1 MIRVNGFL
9 GDSPKLQFEG
19 NGGLTSSNGEKLFLL
34 YHQGGLQIN
43 EYFPSLMLSVDL
55 LSGEYQSSFL
65 DAEIGFPKS
74 YAAKQQYRLWFLGF
88 RLTFYVSAIH
98 MNRLLCNHKRKPGLF
113 YRLLRVIACSAS
125 RAVEQ
130 PNFK

>member
-19 NGGLTSSNGEKLFLL
+19 NGGLISSNGENLFLL

-74 YAAKQQYRLWFLGF
+74 YAVPIDKSHFVLVE
-88 RLTFYVSAIH
+88 VS
-98 MNRLLCNHKRKPGLF
+98 LLD
-113 YRLLRVIACSAS
+113 
-125 RAVEQ
+125 
-130 PNFK
+130 